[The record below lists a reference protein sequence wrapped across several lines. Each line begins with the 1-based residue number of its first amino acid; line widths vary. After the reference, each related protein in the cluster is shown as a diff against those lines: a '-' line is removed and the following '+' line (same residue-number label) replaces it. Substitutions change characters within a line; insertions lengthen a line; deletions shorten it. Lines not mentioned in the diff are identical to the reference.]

1 MTSDYSISL
10 RQLIKGQQ
18 HLGMPG
24 HRVTPGHLPKTWFEG
39 LLCFAP
45 ISTRPC
51 HGLPSRKWVLGSQL
65 RGWLGQFEGASSVLT
80 IERAKAAHA
89 AQLPLTLPF
98 PQAALLRAVLYTEKQ
113 STHWP
118 SRTSLTQ
125 PHTEHHLQSG
135 QAWYHRTYLLWR
147 IMGPCKLLGRPKAL
161 VSQSHCC
168 VDDILAI
175 TTNHN
180 KPRKY
185 GSQEGN

>member
-24 HRVTPGHLPKTWFEG
+24 HRITPGHLPKTWFEG

-80 IERAKAAHA
+80 IERAK
-89 AQLPLTLPF
+89 QLMLHSCLW
-98 PQAALLRAVLYTEKQ
+98 LYPSHRQLCWELFFNTEKQ

-135 QAWYHRTYLLWR
+135 QAGYHRAYLLWR